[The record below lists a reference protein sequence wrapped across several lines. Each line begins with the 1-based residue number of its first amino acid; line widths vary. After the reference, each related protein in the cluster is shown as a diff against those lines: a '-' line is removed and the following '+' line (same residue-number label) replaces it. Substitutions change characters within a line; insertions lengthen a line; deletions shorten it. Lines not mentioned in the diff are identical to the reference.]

1 MNIHK
6 NMLKMNL
13 YLYSYQQQ

>member
-1 MNIHK
+1 
-6 NMLKMNL
+6 MLKMNL